1 MTGWFRIF
9 VVDRMIKPEIG
20 DIKTKKSHYD
30 FFTLWAE
37 RIMVLIFSGAD
48 FLGIAQIYLMV
59 LASERIAIVLN
70 ELVQLADRRSFC
82 SIGSDMRDLR

>member
-1 MTGWFRIF
+1 MTFSLYGLTDNGLKFFRSRF
-9 VVDRMIKPEIG
+9 P
-20 DIKTKKSHYD
+20 
-30 FFTLWAE
+30 
-37 RIMVLIFSGAD
+37 
-48 FLGIAQIYLMV
+48 GIAQIYLMV